1 MKVLIPIR
9 NQTDVY
15 HDNLFRAP
23 LFAVYSVDRES
34 YNVYY
39 SLVDVIQNPYSYHTY
54 NDKDLCERN
63 NICDLAN
70 CTLHHLQQHYSLSR
84 NLDICDYVL
93 ANHCCE
99 TMTKALKEKGI
110 NIYKIS
116 PFLQKSD
123 IAIKNFLLGA
133 SLASTLQHIHIK
145 T

>member
-1 MKVLIPIR
+1 MKVLIPVK

-23 LFAVYSVDRES
+23 LFAVYSVENKNS
-34 YNVYY
+34 NFHC
-39 SLVDVIQNPYSYHTY
+39 SLIDVIQNPYSSHFNYGTALY
-54 NDKDLCERN
+54 EN
-63 NICDLAN
+63 NMICDTEN
-70 CTLHHLQQHYSLSR
+70 CSLQHLQEHYNLSKEM
-84 NLDICDYVL
+84 DIYDYVL
-93 ANHCCE
+93 TDHCCE
-99 TMTKALKEKGI
+99 TMTSALKEKGI

-133 SLASTLQHIHIK
+133 SLASTIQHIHIK